1 MFTAR
6 LTAPSTTDKHW
17 LHTSAGGL
25 NSCIYIAGG
34 SVLPNCVGY
43 AWGRFYEILGSAP
56 KLSRRNAE
64 DWYGY
69 TADGYE
75 RGQTP
80 KLGAV
85 ICWAKGKTAYG
96 TDGAGHVAIVEQV
109 NADGS
114 IVTSNSGYGGKRFWT
129 QTHKKPYAMSGYTFQ
144 GFIYNPA
151 VKETVQSTTLV
162 KTYTVKAGDTLA
174 KIAKAN
180 DTTVQTLVSLNGIAN
195 PNLIRVGQIIKLPAE
210 ESSAKTLKIGAKVKI
225 KSGATDLNS
234 GKKYAAF
241 VYKTEYTVIAV
252 SGSRVVFG
260 IGKTAVG
267 AVDKSKVTI
276 V

>member
-1 MFTAR
+1 MYTPR
-6 LTAPSTTDKHW
+6 LTAPSTTDKYW

-43 AWGRFYEILGSAP
+43 AWGRFYEILKSKP

-64 DWYGY
+64 EWYGY
-69 TADGYE
+69 TTDGYE

-85 ICWAKGKTAYG
+85 VCWAKGKTNYG
-96 TDGAGHVAIVEQV
+96 ADGAGHVAIVEQV

-129 QTHKKPYAMSGYTFQ
+129 KTLKPPYAMSGYTFQ

-151 VKETVQSTTLV
+151 VKEANNSNTFV
-162 KTYTVKAGDTLA
+162 KTYKVKAGDTLS
-174 KIAKAN
+174 KIARAYG
-180 DTTVQTLVSLNGIAN
+180 TTVQALVSLNGIAN
-195 PNLIRVGQIIKLPAE
+195 PNVIKPGQLLKLPTE
-210 ESSAKTLKIGAKVKI
+210 NSAKTIAKGSRVKVKA
-225 KSGATDLNS
+225 GATDLNN
-234 GKKYAAF
+234 GKTFAAS
-241 VYKTEYTVIAV
+241 VYKTEYKVISV

-260 IGKTAVG
+260 VGSTAVG
-267 AVDKSKVTI
+267 AVDKSNLTAL
-276 V
+276 